1 MEKFIIQLDNI
12 NFSVVVNCGRLTF
25 KEAFEGYDNK
35 IIIVSLALEQDYLEN
50 NLKNLIPEFLI
61 IQAIQKEVYGN

>member
-50 NLKNLIPEFLI
+50 NLKNLNRKFYKYL
-61 IQAIQKEVYGN
+61 K